1 MISRVLRDLNKV
13 AFTMV
18 RERNQ
23 SQLAFFTKSS
33 AESRPSQKLFRS
45 DNQADAHDQANTSS
59 CSNVQTDG
67 IERVE
72 ISPASVVMEL
82 QDDQDEH
89 VSSQEGAEE
98 PQPSSP
104 QTVEVPMEPE
114 VLVEM
119 TVQLPRDDNAVRE
132 SGMVTSEGPQQP
144 VLREYNPQ
152 RFGTETFT
160 RDFQPKWFKQ
170 YPWLNYSVNGKV
182 TTCYA
187 CSTFLKDNAFTFSNW
202 KKPERLTK
210 HHQSDAHSLAMTKWL
225 QYRQMK
231 RKSSSIISIVDDG
244 HRKYVQRNREFLRV
258 IIECLFYTAQQNIAQ
273 RGHEEN
279 RSNLGQRSD
288 VNRGNFLELLH
299 LRCKDIPWLEET
311 LNTQLQNHAQW
322 TSPSIQNELLEIFA
336 DLIIELICKD
346 VKDSGWYGII
356 IDETSDISRA
366 EQVSFCLSY
375 IANGSKK
382 EAFVGF
388 HATKTTD
395 GATLYEL
402 VKTVINNLQLDL
414 QNIVG
419 ECFDGASNMSGVNK
433 GLSARMKECSP
444 LAIYVHCYG
453 HLLNLAL
460 QDTMTTVEPLRN
472 TLGTIQS
479 LYNFLE
485 ASPKRHALF
494 GDIET
499 EEGSLLKTLKSQS
512 VTRWAC
518 RWEAVK
524 SVDQQLERIVKA
536 LLVLSTDKDAKT
548 YSESRSLLHGMCDFQ
563 FVLGLCVLKIILS
576 NTSSLSAYLQGK
588 TVDVISARRNANL
601 TLATLRSCRNEES
614 FTSVWKLCECI
625 GNKMKSWI
633 SDSEFSFRD
642 ARVPRRQ
649 PSTRLQALVGETMQ
663 NVNAAA
669 PPSKPEDYHRV
680 NTFYTS
686 LDKVLA
692 EIETRFSGNDQ
703 DVLCALGDITLSD
716 SPTSASLDRVARHYN
731 LDRELLQA
739 DQRLFC
745 QFKAAH
751 VEKSIKT
758 PAEVIEVLSKNSLYE
773 MTPEFS
779 KVASILAVIP
789 ATSCSAERSF
799 SGLRRL
805 KTYLRSTMG
814 QNRLNNL
821 AIVCIERCYGNQ
833 VIVNSMDR
841 IINTFGQ
848 RHGRKNFFF

>member
-1 MISRVLRDLNKV
+1 MKFSFCRGLRGVKVDVVEEEKQFKFKIKKGVQVQDQEESVLG
-13 AFTMV
+13 AP
-18 RERNQ
+18 
-23 SQLAFFTKSS
+23 

-89 VSSQEGAEE
+89 VSSQEGTEE

-104 QTVEVPMEPE
+104 ETVEVPMEPE
-114 VLVEM
+114 VEM
-119 TVQLPRDDNAVRE
+119 TVPLPRDDNAVRE
-132 SGMVTSEGPQQP
+132 SGLVT
-144 VLREYNPQ
+144 
-152 RFGTETFT
+152 
-160 RDFQPKWFKQ
+160 K
-170 YPWLNYSVNGKV
+170 
-182 TTCYA
+182 
-187 CSTFLKDNAFTFSNW
+187 
-202 KKPERLTK
+202 
-210 HHQSDAHSLAMTKWL
+210 
-225 QYRQMK
+225 
-231 RKSSSIISIVDDG
+231 
-244 HRKYVQRNREFLRV
+244 
-258 IIECLFYTAQQNIAQ
+258 
-273 RGHEEN
+273 
-279 RSNLGQRSD
+279 
-288 VNRGNFLELLH
+288 LLH

-366 EQVSFCLSY
+366 EQVSFCFSY

-388 HATKTTD
+388 RATKTTD

-614 FTSVWKLCECI
+614 FTLVWKLCECI

-758 PAEVIEVLSKNSLYE
+758 PAEVIEVLRKNSLYE

-789 ATSCSAERSF
+789 ATALLYLNGDFKGGEFLFANPDDSIQAKLKPECGRAVAFSA
-799 SGLRRL
+799 GLENLHGVAGVREGRRCAL
-805 KTYLRSTMG
+805 ALWFTLR
-814 QNRLNNL
+814 QKHDEQQRKDAWEIFRKAKEQKRLEKL
-821 AIVCIERCYGNQ
+821 PLFTPEVASHVEL
-833 VIVNSMDR
+833 
-841 IINTFGQ
+841 
-848 RHGRKNFFF
+848 